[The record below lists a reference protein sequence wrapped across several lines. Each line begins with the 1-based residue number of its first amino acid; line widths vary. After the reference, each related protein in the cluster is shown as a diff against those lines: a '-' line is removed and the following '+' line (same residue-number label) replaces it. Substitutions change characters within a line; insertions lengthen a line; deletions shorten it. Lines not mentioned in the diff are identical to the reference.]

1 MEIKDVKLKL
11 KVKSNKVTKILE
23 LLLTDAIADFQR
35 NHPKRLPA
43 LLSALKKGDT
53 EKVLAYLDSFLNLID
68 ELRDSVEHVQEQ
80 AIKSMPPIY
89 KNEVTGETTF
99 ISPDGNVVQKMPKK
113 GSRAVIAGP
122 KKKSLKDMGKEE
134 E

>member
-11 KVKSNKVTKILE
+11 NVKSNKVTKILE
-23 LLLTDAIADFQR
+23 LLLVDAIADFQR
-35 NHPKRLPA
+35 NHPKRVPA

-53 EKVLAYLDSFLNLID
+53 EKVLTYLDGFINLID
-68 ELRDSVEHVQEQ
+68 ELRDSVEQIQEQ
-80 AIKSMPPIY
+80 ALRFMPPVY

-99 ISPDGNVVQKMPKK
+99 INPDGNVVQKMPKK
-113 GSRAVIAGP
+113 GSRAVVAGP
-122 KKKSLKDMGKEE
+122 NKKSLKDMGKEE